1 MARRTKKTNTV
12 NATAMPTSDVVDK
25 QPQSANPAAADT
37 DEETPESD
45 ITPPEMWAKTQ
56 ESISTNLL
64 PLISQQEELFSLLHL
79 TKGDAANDAYKLKL
93 VDTSQQLFRFIEY
106 LAELQDRLKNN
117 HKKEDGSE
125 AANDDDNVNQEES
138 LPCSLSGLHSLYTGL
153 ESSQHTPTT
162 NLVDIETIWGQVD
175 LQNNALLPRLK
186 KLTKKLAKCSPR
198 DGESGEVGAN
208 GIRLLDMSA
217 MESGDE
223 QGDGVSDSDGIDDE
237 ESVSEGSAASNLD
250 EEDGDQSHE
259 SDDDDEELDDDA
271 KRIRERMKKAMADMG
286 ESGDDFSDDE
296 KDEATYKAEQS
307 GDDFSDDEKDEATLK
322 AEQLKK
328 FTAKAKEMEESIIDP
343 TREEMRD
350 GFFDLHEMEAFAD
363 EEEEYLP
370 NEAYGAEM
378 EDEEDSDD
386 SDDKVNSKKKQK
398 NKKLLPH
405 VRDRMGESDSD
416 SDDNSDDEGSEDEL
430 TKRFKPNTVRR
441 KKYRADDEIEALYEL
456 YNDKLDDDYDQSDD
470 EAEVAVENMTAA
482 DFFGK
487 PDKKLIE
494 RYKSKNRHG
503 DGKDND
509 KGGPGFGETVSWE
522 DHDFGDDGADWKD
535 NGDDDE
541 VVGPEESEEE
551 EEESED
557 AEEDANSDGKPHKL
571 STHGLQS
578 KKLEQYTLRI
588 EEELMAEKPW
598 RMRGETRG
606 TDRPADSLLD
616 STPEFE
622 VAFKP
627 PPIITAEHT
636 ASIEEMIKKRIID
649 EDWDDVIPREL
660 PDIGL
665 HKRGG
670 GDPPEVSQEKSKLGL
685 GELYE
690 REYLKKTTGFDR
702 DAHEKETEEGAAKE
716 EMKKLFANLCS
727 KLDALSNYHFAPRPV
742 ADEADINK
750 QDVPAIAMEE
760 VLPLHVST
768 SRGVAPEEVYASGK
782 GRASVLKGESELD
795 QAERNRIR
803 NAKKSARRKARKQKL
818 SDEKLISKLQPGLGL
833 NNPYEKR
840 KLREELQMARAS
852 GKVVV
857 ASESKG
863 LQDEGAAGKEY
874 QTSTKFF
881 QKMQQNVE
889 SMIRGD
895 SEAGRSNKRRKG
907 LNGGQ
912 VSSVYKL

>member
-1 MARRTKKTNTV
+1 M
-12 NATAMPTSDVVDK
+12 
-25 QPQSANPAAADT
+25 
-37 DEETPESD
+37 
-45 ITPPEMWAKTQ
+45 
-56 ESISTNLL
+56 
-64 PLISQQEELFSLLHL
+64 
-79 TKGDAANDAYKLKL
+79 
-93 VDTSQQLFRFIEY
+93 
-106 LAELQDRLKNN
+106 
-117 HKKEDGSE
+117 
-125 AANDDDNVNQEES
+125 
-138 LPCSLSGLHSLYTGL
+138 
-153 ESSQHTPTT
+153 ESSQHSPTT
-162 NLVDIETIWGQVD
+162 NLADIETIWGQVD

-250 EEDGDQSHE
+250 EEDGDHSHE

-271 KRIRERMKKAMADMG
+271 KRIRERMKKAMAEMG
-286 ESGDDFSDDE
+286 E
-296 KDEATYKAEQS
+296 S

-370 NEAYGAEM
+370 DEAYGAEM
-378 EDEEDSDD
+378 EDEESSDD
-386 SDDKVNSKKKQK
+386 SDDKMNSKKKQK

-405 VRDRMGESDSD
+405 VRDRMGESDSG

-494 RYKSKNRHG
+494 RYKSKNRQG

-509 KGGPGFGETVSWE
+509 KEGQGFGETVSWE

-535 NGDDDE
+535 NGDEDE

-551 EEESED
+551 EEEFED
-557 AEEDANSDGKPHKL
+557 AEEDANSNGKPHKL

-627 PPIITAEHT
+627 PPIITADHT

-716 EMKKLFANLCS
+716 EMKKLFANMCS

-768 SRGVAPEEVYASGK
+768 SKGMAPEEVYASGK

-795 QAERNRIR
+795 QVCFVLFAQFVPFCIYYVKTHALFFNFVTLSSL
-803 NAKKSARRKARKQKL
+803 AK
-818 SDEKLISKLQPGLGL
+818 G
-833 NNPYEKR
+833 
-840 KLREELQMARAS
+840 
-852 GKVVV
+852 
-857 ASESKG
+857 
-863 LQDEGAAGKEY
+863 
-874 QTSTKFF
+874 
-881 QKMQQNVE
+881 
-889 SMIRGD
+889 
-895 SEAGRSNKRRKG
+895 
-907 LNGGQ
+907 
-912 VSSVYKL
+912 